1 MGGYSNKGG
10 TAPGYKTLKATD
22 GRDSSGCA
30 TIHGFARIET
40 NKGCRES
47 RRHLRAG
54 LRIASYLS
62 RGMQECA
69 IITQRCGPTVL
80 GACWMRDFSERASPR
95 SVAWPIINSR
105 WEIRFEGETEMN
117 SLERNYFVAKIIPAP
132 RLRGRRSEIA
142 ADSKTF
148 WVRLEFRRRTF
159 DTFVRH
165 IRLLPQPECYTRG
178 QTSGERERIPI
189 ISIPTPLKVRRRR
202 AFDRQHCLCSN
213 HRFTRR
219 LKLSLTAW
227 YITWSNQT
235 AAAVRTS
242 TISYPPLCRVFFRFA
257 VFFSFHLPFVRASR
271 VIERA
276 GLDSN
281 LITIPIIPSAG
292 GNSNSPE
299 TFGSAASTFIA
310 ARLAIVG
317 GT

>member
-1 MGGYSNKGG
+1 M
-10 TAPGYKTLKATD
+10 
-22 GRDSSGCA
+22 
-30 TIHGFARIET
+30 
-40 NKGCRES
+40 S
-47 RRHLRAG
+47 RAELFRGKDH
-54 LRIASYLS
+54 S
-62 RGMQECA
+62 R
-69 IITQRCGPTVL
+69 V
-80 GACWMRDFSERASPR
+80 
-95 SVAWPIINSR
+95 
-105 WEIRFEGETEMN
+105 EGEEAK
-117 SLERNYFVAKIIPAP
+117 LPPIRNFQVQFC
-132 RLRGRRSEIA
+132 RQ
-142 ADSKTF
+142 
-148 WVRLEFRRRTF
+148 TF
-159 DTFVRH
+159 DSPHTSDRFRS
-165 IRLLPQPECYTRG
+165 RNTRG

-219 LKLSLTAW
+219 LKPSITGISPGLTRSRQFERRQFHIRHCVSSLFRF
-227 YITWSNQT
+227 
-235 AAAVRTS
+235 V
-242 TISYPPLCRVFFRFA
+242 VFFF
-257 VFFSFHLPFVRASR
+257 FFSFHLPFVRASR